1 MTLEKDDKNCF
12 DLYFAARDYTNN
24 KLQNDII
31 KFISCHI
38 DIVSK
43 SEGFLKLSSDDFL
56 DLLRSEFLIFSSETE
71 LFKSII
77 AWVSSYFWNKNLK
90 ILQNFQINHDL
101 TDRVKFLAVLFKTLK
116 LHHMSRSFLINHVR
130 KHKLINQN
138 EHCKELVM
146 TTYEHLLMPNDDQ
159 IKLHET
165 PKRIDPEQSELAF
178 SNPEDIEPGNTLR
191 SGRNSSKF

>member
-1 MTLEKDDKNCF
+1 MGE
-12 DLYFAARDYTNN
+12 
-24 KLQNDII
+24 
-31 KFISCHI
+31 FIL
-38 DIVSK
+38 
-43 SEGFLKLSSDDFL
+43 LKLKL
-56 DLLRSEFLIFSSETE
+56 G
-71 LFKSII
+71 
-77 AWVSSYFWNKNLK
+77 
-90 ILQNFQINHDL
+90 ILQNLQINHDL

-165 PKRIDPEQSELAF
+165 PKRIDPEQTELAF
-178 SNPEDIEPGNTLR
+178 SNPEDIEPGNTFHSAKNTTWAML
-191 SGRNSSKF
+191 KCKIFVKKEQIFPIDC

>member
-1 MTLEKDDKNCF
+1 MGMPLRTVN
-12 DLYFAARDYTNN
+12 Y
-24 KLQNDII
+24 
-31 KFISCHI
+31 
-38 DIVSK
+38 
-43 SEGFLKLSSDDFL
+43 SD
-56 DLLRSEFLIFSSETE
+56 E
-71 LFKSII
+71 
-77 AWVSSYFWNKNLK
+77 
-90 ILQNFQINHDL
+90 NFQINHDL
-101 TDRVKFLAVLFKTLK
+101 TDRVKFLAALFKTLK

-178 SNPEDIEPGNTLR
+178 SNPEDIEPGRTLIM
-191 SGRNSSKF
+191 